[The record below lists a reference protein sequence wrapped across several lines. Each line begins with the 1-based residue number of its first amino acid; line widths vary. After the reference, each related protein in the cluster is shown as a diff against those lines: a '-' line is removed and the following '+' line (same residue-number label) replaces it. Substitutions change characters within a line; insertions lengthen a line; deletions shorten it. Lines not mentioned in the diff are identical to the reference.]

1 MKRIAQIAS
10 LAAIVILSACKE
22 DAPVQTVEWYKGH
35 DAERAQMIAECRN
48 NPGETAAS
56 ANCINASQADN
67 QLQLSRRGGLKLDAS
82 EFKKLKLGGH

>member
-35 DAERAQMIAECRN
+35 DAERAQMIAKCGN
-48 NPGETAAS
+48 NPGERSVLPNCVNAQTAK
-56 ANCINASQADN
+56 N
-67 QLQLSRRGGLKLDAS
+67 QLDNARRGVPQLNAAEFGKALK
-82 EFKKLKLGGH
+82 EGK